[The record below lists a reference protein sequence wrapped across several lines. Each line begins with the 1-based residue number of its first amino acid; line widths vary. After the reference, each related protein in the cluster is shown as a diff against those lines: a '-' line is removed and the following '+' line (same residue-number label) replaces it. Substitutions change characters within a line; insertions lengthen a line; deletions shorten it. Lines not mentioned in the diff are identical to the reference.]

1 MEIQEINMD
10 VINTTMQLEVDMK
23 KENNFIVFIKRHN
36 KKYAILEAKF
46 DSLQEKDTKVAVG
59 MRFVERTL

>member
-1 MEIQEINMD
+1 
-10 VINTTMQLEVDMK
+10 
-23 KENNFIVFIKRHN
+23 VFIKRHN